1 MQINPIQ
8 RKTTYNNL
16 MSHQKDSAADL
27 LLIAGIVAAIHVGK
41 LPPAIPILSQT
52 MGFTLVQSG
61 FLLSL
66 VQMAGMTLGLVIGM
80 VTENFGLRRS
90 ILSGLSVLGLSSILA
105 SFAQTA
111 DQLLLLRT
119 FEGLGF
125 LFVTVPVPSLIRR
138 LVSKQNQTI
147 KIGLWGAYMGV
158 GSAIALIIGAWAIAE
173 LGWRTWWVM
182 LGVANFI
189 MVSIIFATI
198 PNDKHIPTT
207 QELTSKYIEDTHW
220 IKRIIQIIRT
230 PGATLAAFAFAM
242 YSGQWLAVVGFLPTI
257 YIDSGLSMTL
267 GSFLTAIVAL
277 ANAVGA
283 TMAGRLLNKQINP
296 RTILYLGFTVMGI
309 GSMIA
314 FAGSN
319 IFPPL
324 IRYISIILFSGVGGL
339 IPSTLFAMAVH
350 FAPNL
355 KSSSASVGWVMQW
368 SAIGQFSGP
377 PLIAY
382 LASQM
387 GSWNYSWWI
396 TSTAS
401 AIGISLSFLLS
412 RQYNK

>member
-1 MQINPIQ
+1 
-8 RKTTYNNL
+8 
-16 MSHQKDSAADL
+16 MSHKKDSAANL

-41 LPPAIPILSQT
+41 LPPALPTLSQT
-52 MGFTLVQSG
+52 MSLSLVQSG

-66 VQMAGMTLGLVIGM
+66 VQMAGMCLGLIIGM
-80 VTENFGLRRS
+80 ITENFGLRRS
-90 ILSGLSVLGLSSILA
+90 ILMGLTVLGLSSILGSLA
-105 SFAQTA
+105 ESAN
-111 DQLLLLRT
+111 QLFFLRAL
-119 FEGLGF
+119 EGLGF

-138 LVSKQNQTI
+138 LVSKENQTI

-158 GSAIALIIGAWAIAE
+158 GSAIALIIGSWTITA
-173 LGWRTWWVM
+173 LGWRSWWVI
-182 LGVANFI
+182 LGLTNFVI
-189 MVSIIFATI
+189 VSVIYFTI
-198 PNDKHIPTT
+198 PNDKHIPTVET
-207 QELTSKYIEDTHW
+207 LASKYIEDTHW
-220 IKRIIQIIRT
+220 LKRILVIIRT
-230 PGATLAAFAFAM
+230 PGATLAALAFAM
-242 YSGQWLAVVGFLPTI
+242 YSGQWLAVVGFLPSI
-257 YIDSGLSMTL
+257 YMDSGLSMTM

-283 TMAGRLLNKQINP
+283 TMAGRLLNWKISP
-296 RTILYLGFTVMGI
+296 RKILYLGFFVMGI
-309 GSMIA
+309 GSLIT

-319 IFPPL
+319 LFPPS

-350 FAPNL
+350 FAPDM

-377 PLIAY
+377 PLLGL

-401 AIGISLSFLLS
+401 IVGLFLSYFLC
-412 RQYNK
+412 REFNK

>member
-1 MQINPIQ
+1 
-8 RKTTYNNL
+8 
-16 MSHQKDSAADL
+16 MSHKKDSAANL

-41 LPPAIPILSQT
+41 LPPALPTLSQT
-52 MGFTLVQSG
+52 MSLSLVQSG

-66 VQMAGMTLGLVIGM
+66 VQMAGMCLGLIIGM
-80 VTENFGLRRS
+80 ITENFGLRRS
-90 ILSGLSVLGLSSILA
+90 ILMGLTVLGLSSILGSLA
-105 SFAQTA
+105 ESAN
-111 DQLLLLRT
+111 QLFFLRAL
-119 FEGLGF
+119 EGLGF

-138 LVSKQNQTI
+138 LVSKENQTI

-158 GSAIALIIGAWAIAE
+158 GSAIALIIGSWAITA
-173 LGWRTWWVM
+173 LGWRSWWVI
-182 LGVANFI
+182 LGLTNFVI
-189 MVSIIFATI
+189 VSVIYFTI
-198 PNDKHIPTT
+198 PNDKHIPTVET
-207 QELTSKYIEDTHW
+207 LASKYIEDTHW
-220 IKRIIQIIRT
+220 LKRILVIIRT
-230 PGATLAAFAFAM
+230 PGATLAALAFAM
-242 YSGQWLAVVGFLPTI
+242 YSGQWLAVVGFLPSI
-257 YIDSGLSMTL
+257 YMDSGLSMTM

-283 TMAGRLLNKQINP
+283 TMAGRLLNWKISP
-296 RTILYLGFTVMGI
+296 RKILYLGFFVMGI
-309 GSMIA
+309 GSLIT

-319 IFPPL
+319 LFPPS

-350 FAPNL
+350 FAPDM

-377 PLIAY
+377 PLLGF

-401 AIGISLSFLLS
+401 IVGLFLSYFLC
-412 RQYNK
+412 REFNK

>member
-1 MQINPIQ
+1 
-8 RKTTYNNL
+8 

-41 LPPAIPILSQT
+41 LPPALPTLGQT
-52 MGFTLVQSG
+52 MNLSLVQSG

-66 VQMAGMTLGLVIGM
+66 VQMAGMCLGLVIGM

-90 ILSGLSVLGLSSILA
+90 ILLGLTVLGISSILGSLA
-105 SFAQTA
+105 ESAN
-111 DQLLLLRT
+111 QLLFLRA

-125 LFVTVPVPSLIRR
+125 LFITVPVPSLIRR
-138 LVSKQNQTI
+138 LVSKENQTI

-158 GSAIALIIGAWAIAE
+158 GSAIALIVGSWAIAE
-173 LGWRTWWVM
+173 LGWRTWWII
-182 LGVANFI
+182 LGLTNFVI
-189 MVSIIFATI
+189 VLIIYLTI
-198 PNDKHIPTT
+198 PADKHIPTAHT
-207 QELTSKYIEDTHW
+207 LTSKYIEDTHW
-220 IKRIIQIIRT
+220 IKRILVIIKT
-230 PGATLAAFAFAM
+230 PGATLAALAFAM
-242 YSGQWLAVVGFLPTI
+242 YSGQWLAVVGFLPSI
-257 YIDSGLSMTL
+257 YMDSGLSMTM

-283 TMAGRLLNKQINP
+283 TMAGRLLYKKINP
-296 RTILYLGFTVMGI
+296 GKILYLGFVVMGI
-309 GSMIA
+309 GALMT

-319 IFPPL
+319 IFPPS

-350 FAPNL
+350 FAPDM

-377 PLIAY
+377 PLLGF

-401 AIGISLSFLLS
+401 LLGLFLSYFLS
-412 RQYNK
+412 REFNQ

>member
-1 MQINPIQ
+1 
-8 RKTTYNNL
+8 
-16 MSHQKDSAADL
+16 MSHKKDSAANL

-41 LPPAIPILSQT
+41 LPPALPTLSQT
-52 MGFTLVQSG
+52 MSLSLVQSG

-66 VQMAGMTLGLVIGM
+66 VQMAGMCLGLIIGM
-80 VTENFGLRRS
+80 ITENFGLRRS
-90 ILSGLSVLGLSSILA
+90 ILMGLTVLGLSSILGSLA
-105 SFAQTA
+105 ESAN
-111 DQLLLLRT
+111 QLFFLRAL
-119 FEGLGF
+119 EGLGF

-138 LVSKQNQTI
+138 LVSKENQTI

-158 GSAIALIIGAWAIAE
+158 GSAIALIIGSWAITA
-173 LGWRTWWVM
+173 LGWRSWWVI
-182 LGVANFI
+182 LGLTNFVI
-189 MVSIIFATI
+189 VSVIYFTI
-198 PNDKHIPTT
+198 PNDKHIPTVET
-207 QELTSKYIEDTHW
+207 LASKYIEDTHW
-220 IKRIIQIIRT
+220 LKRILVIIRT
-230 PGATLAAFAFAM
+230 PGATLAALAFAM
-242 YSGQWLAVVGFLPTI
+242 YSGQWLAVVGFLPSI
-257 YIDSGLSMTL
+257 YMDSGLSMTM

-283 TMAGRLLNKQINP
+283 TMAGRLLNWKISP
-296 RTILYLGFTVMGI
+296 RKILYLGFFVMGI
-309 GSMIA
+309 GSLIT

-319 IFPPL
+319 LFPPS

-350 FAPNL
+350 FAPDM

-377 PLIAY
+377 PLLGL

-401 AIGISLSFLLS
+401 IVGLFLSYFLC
-412 RQYNK
+412 REFNK

>member
-1 MQINPIQ
+1 
-8 RKTTYNNL
+8 
-16 MSHQKDSAADL
+16 MSHKKDSAANL

-41 LPPAIPILSQT
+41 LPPALPTLSQT
-52 MGFTLVQSG
+52 MSLSLVQSG

-66 VQMAGMTLGLVIGM
+66 VQMAGMCLGLIIGM
-80 VTENFGLRRS
+80 ITENFGLRRS
-90 ILSGLSVLGLSSILA
+90 ILMGLTVLGLSSILGSLA
-105 SFAQTA
+105 ESAN
-111 DQLLLLRT
+111 QLFFLRAL
-119 FEGLGF
+119 EGLGF

-138 LVSKQNQTI
+138 LVSKENQTI

-158 GSAIALIIGAWAIAE
+158 GSAIALIIGSWAITA
-173 LGWRTWWVM
+173 LGWRSWWVI
-182 LGVANFI
+182 LGLTNFVI
-189 MVSIIFATI
+189 VSVIYFTI
-198 PNDKHIPTT
+198 PNDKHIPTVET
-207 QELTSKYIEDTHW
+207 LASKYIEDTHW
-220 IKRIIQIIRT
+220 LKRILVIIRT
-230 PGATLAAFAFAM
+230 PGATLAALAFAM
-242 YSGQWLAVVGFLPTI
+242 YSGQWLAVVGFLPSI
-257 YIDSGLSMTL
+257 YMDSGLSMTM

-283 TMAGRLLNKQINP
+283 TMAGRLLNWKISP
-296 RTILYLGFTVMGI
+296 RKILYLGFIVMGI
-309 GSMIA
+309 GSLIT

-319 IFPPL
+319 LFPPS

-350 FAPNL
+350 FAPDM

-377 PLIAY
+377 PLLGF

-401 AIGISLSFLLS
+401 IVGLFLSYFLC
-412 RQYNK
+412 REFNK